1 VTHRSYLSRGI
12 RFRAVYMSVLAAAAG
27 LLSGLVAYALFN
39 LIALALNITFRQ
51 AVSFELPNLAHHN
64 LGLWIVVVP
73 AIGGLLVGLMARY
86 GSPKIKGH
94 GIPEAM
100 EAVLT
105 SDSRI
110 SPRVAIFKPIST
122 VVAIGSGG
130 PFGAEGPIIQTGGAL
145 GSLLGQVVATTA
157 SERKVLLACGAAG
170 GMAAI
175 FGTPLAGVILAIEL
189 LLFEFRP
196 RSFIPLVIATA
207 VATALRHALIGDG
220 PLFAMDAV
228 SFGLPFNAPAYVVFA
243 VLIGFVAVGFSKLLF
258 VVEDAFE
265 ALPIGDIWRPA
276 LGGLG
281 LGIIGLFAPEVLGVG
296 YDLITGVLNNQF
308 ATMALLSIALF
319 KTAALLVSLGSGTSG
334 GLLAPMFMTGAALG
348 ALFAIVGNTLLPG
361 APLEPAAFALVGM
374 AALFA
379 AASRATF
386 ALIVFAFEI
395 TRNYDAILPLML
407 VCVIATGIS
416 ILFMRTTIMTEKL
429 ARRGL
434 RVNQEFEV
442 DPLERAPIASVMQTR
457 FEHVE
462 PDASLASVAARLGLA
477 SYSQSHCESLLVV
490 DTDQALIGVIT
501 RTDVLRAQSEQPTAS
516 LTARMVCTTDLVCA
530 YPDETVREVVH
541 RMLYHNIG
549 RLPVVSRLNDRQ
561 LVGYIDRA
569 AVIAAHRR
577 GMQEDGIHLPDP
589 ESGTDA
595 RRAL

>member
-1 VTHRSYLSRGI
+1 
-12 RFRAVYMSVLAAAAG
+12 MSVLACVAG
-27 LLSGLVAYALFN
+27 LLAGLVAYALFN
-39 LIALALNITFRQ
+39 LIALALNVTFMQ
-51 AVSFELPNLAHHN
+51 AVSFELPSVADHN
-64 LGLWIVVVP
+64 LGAWIVIVP

-110 SPRVAIFKPIST
+110 SLRVAIFKPIST

-145 GSLLGQVVATTA
+145 GSLLGQVVSTTA
-157 SERKVLLACGAAG
+157 AERKVLLACGAAG

-228 SFGLPFNAPAYVVFA
+228 SFGLPFNAPAYVLFA
-243 VLIGFVAVGFSKLLF
+243 ILIGFVAVGFSKLLF

-265 ALPIGDIWRPA
+265 ALPIGDVWRPA

-281 LGIIGLFAPEVLGVG
+281 LGMIGLFAPEVLGVG
-296 YDLITGVLNNQF
+296 YDLITGVLNNEF
-308 ATMALLSIALF
+308 AVAALLSIAVF

-348 ALFAIVGNTLLPG
+348 ALFAIVGNALLPG

-416 ILFMRTTIMTEKL
+416 ILYMRTTIMTEKL

-442 DPLERAPIASVMQTR
+442 DPLERADIASVMQTH
-457 FEHVE
+457 FE
-462 PDASLASVAARLGLA
+462 PIDASASLASVATRLGLEA
-477 SYSQSHCESLLVV
+477 DAQSHSDALVV
-490 DTDQALIGVIT
+490 VDADNTLIGILT
-501 RTDVLRAQSEQPTAS
+501 RSDVLHAQSESATDR
-516 LTARMVCTTDLVCA
+516 LTAHTICTTDVVRA
-530 YPDETVREVVH
+530 YPDETVREAVR
-541 RMLYHNIG
+541 RMLYHDIG
-549 RLPVVSRLNDRQ
+549 RLPIVSREDDRK

-577 GMQEDGIHLPDP
+577 GMREDGIVLPG
-589 ESGTDA
+589 S
-595 RRAL
+595 

>member
-1 VTHRSYLSRGI
+1 MSRHE
-12 RFRAVYMSVLAAAAG
+12 RLRAVHMSVLACVAG
-27 LLSGLVAYALFN
+27 LLAGLVAYALFN
-39 LIALALNITFRQ
+39 LIALALNVTFMQ
-51 AVSFELPNLAHHN
+51 AVSFELPSVADHN
-64 LGLWIVVVP
+64 LGAWIVIVP

-110 SPRVAIFKPIST
+110 SLRVAIFKPIST

-145 GSLLGQVVATTA
+145 GSLLGQVVSTTA
-157 SERKVLLACGAAG
+157 AERKVLLACGAAG

-228 SFGLPFNAPAYVVFA
+228 DFGLPFNAPAYVLFA
-243 VLIGFVAVGFSKLLF
+243 ILIGFVAVGFSKLLF

-281 LGIIGLFAPEVLGVG
+281 LGMIGLFAPEVLGVG
-296 YDLITGVLNNQF
+296 YDLITGVLNNEF
-308 ATMALLSIALF
+308 AVAALLSIAVF

-348 ALFAIVGNTLLPG
+348 ALFAIVGNALLPG

-416 ILFMRTTIMTEKL
+416 ILYMRTTIMTEKL

-442 DPLERAPIASVMQTR
+442 DPLERADIASVMQTH
-457 FEHVE
+457 FE
-462 PDASLASVAARLGLA
+462 PIDASAPLASVATRLGLQTEA
-477 SYSQSHCESLLVV
+477 QSHSDALVV
-490 DTDQALIGVIT
+490 VDADNNLVGILT
-501 RTDVLRAQSEQPTAS
+501 RSDVLRAQSETVADP
-516 LTARMVCTTDLVCA
+516 LTAHTICTTDVVRA
-530 YPDETVREVVH
+530 YPDETVREAVR
-541 RMLYHNIG
+541 RMLYHDIG
-549 RLPVVSRLNDRQ
+549 RLPVVSRADDRK

-577 GMQEDGIHLPDP
+577 GMHEDGFVLPG
-589 ESGTDA
+589 S
-595 RRAL
+595 

>member
-1 VTHRSYLSRGI
+1 
-12 RFRAVYMSVLAAAAG
+12 M
-27 LLSGLVAYALFN
+27 
-39 LIALALNITFRQ
+39 
-51 AVSFELPNLAHHN
+51 
-64 LGLWIVVVP
+64 P

-110 SPRVAIFKPIST
+110 SARVAIWKPIST

-145 GSLLGQVVATTA
+145 GSLLGQKVSMTA

-189 LLFEFRP
+189 LLFEFRA

-207 VATALRHALIGDG
+207 VATTLRHALIGDG

-228 SFGLPFNAPAYVVFA
+228 SFGLPWNAPAYIVFA

-258 VVEDAFE
+258 LVEDGFD
-265 ALPIGDIWRPA
+265 ALPIGEVWRPA

-281 LGIIGLFAPEVLGVG
+281 LGLIGLIAPQVLGVG
-296 YDLITGVLNNQF
+296 YDLITGILNNHF
-308 ATMALLSIALF
+308 AVTALLSIAVF

-348 ALFAIVGNTLLPG
+348 ALFAVCMNALLPG

-407 VCVIATGIS
+407 VCVIATGVG

-434 RVNQEFEV
+434 RVHQDFEV
-442 DPLERAPIASVMQTR
+442 DPLERADIGSVMETQPLR
-457 FEHVE
+457 IRE
-462 PDASLASVAARLGLA
+462 DARLDSIAPLLGMSKQA
-477 SYSQSHCESLLVV
+477 SAHCDALVV
-490 DTDQALIGVIT
+490 VDADEALVGILT
-501 RTDVLRAQSEQPTAS
+501 RSDVLRAQTEHIDNS
-516 LTARMVCTTDLVCA
+516 LTAGVLCTRNPVVA
-530 YPDETVREVVH
+530 FPDETVREAVH
-541 RMLYHNIG
+541 RLLYHDIG
-549 RLPVVSRLNDRQ
+549 RLPVVARHDKTR

-577 GMQEDGIHLPDP
+577 GMREDGIQLSANP
-589 ESGTDA
+589 
-595 RRAL
+595 

>member
-1 VTHRSYLSRGI
+1 
-12 RFRAVYMSVLAAAAG
+12 MSALAAVTG
-27 LLSGLVAYALFN
+27 VISGLVAYALFN
-39 LIALALNITFRQ
+39 LIALALNVTFRQ

-64 LGLWIVVVP
+64 LGAWIVVVP

-86 GSPKIKGH
+86 GTSKIKGH

-105 SDSRI
+105 RDSRI
-110 SPRVAIFKPIST
+110 SLRVAIFKPIST

-145 GSLLGQVVATTA
+145 GSLLGQVVPTTA
-157 SERKVLLACGAAG
+157 AERKMLLACGAAG

-189 LLFEFRP
+189 LLFEFRA

-220 PLFAMDAV
+220 PLFAMHPV

-258 VVEDAFE
+258 RVEDAFD

-281 LGIIGLFAPEVLGVG
+281 LGIIGLVAPEVLGVG
-296 YDLITGVLNNQF
+296 YDLITGILNNQF
-308 ATMALLSIALF
+308 AVTALLSIALF

-348 ALFAIVGNTLLPG
+348 ALFAVTGNALLPG

-407 VCVIATGIS
+407 VCVIATGIG

-434 RVNQEFEV
+434 KVQQDYEV
-442 DPLERAPIASVMQTR
+442 DPLARSNIGSVMRTR
-457 FEHVE
+457 PETINEHAALE
-462 PDASLASVAARLGLA
+462 AITARLGLHNHA
-477 SYSQSHCESLLVV
+477 LHHCEALMVV
-490 DTDQALIGVIT
+490 DADDALVGVLT
-501 RTDVLRAQSEQPTAS
+501 RSDVLGAPPAKMDEP
-516 LTARMVCTTDLVCA
+516 LTARMLCSADPVVA
-530 YPDETVREVVH
+530 YADESVREAVH
-541 RMLYHNIG
+541 RMLYHDIG
-549 RLPVVSRLNDRQ
+549 RLPVVARQDKTRL
-561 LVGYIDRA
+561 LGCIDRA
-569 AVIAAHRR
+569 GVIAAHRH
-577 GMQEDGIHLPDP
+577 GMREEGIELP
-589 ESGTDA
+589 A
-595 RRAL
+595 RT

>member
-1 VTHRSYLSRGI
+1 MALNQPTYLSHDE
-12 RFRAVYMSVLAAAAG
+12 RFRAVYMSALAAITG
-27 LLSGLVAYALFN
+27 LISGLVAYALFN
-39 LIALALNITFRQ
+39 LIALALNVTYFQ
-51 AVSFELPNLAHHN
+51 AVSLELPNLAQHT
-64 LGLWIVVVP
+64 LGAWIVIVP

-110 SPRVAIFKPIST
+110 SARVAIWKPIST

-145 GSLLGQVVATTA
+145 GSLLGQKVSMTA

-189 LLFEFRP
+189 LLFEFRA

-207 VATALRHALIGDG
+207 VATTLRHALIGDG

-228 SFGLPFNAPAYVVFA
+228 SFGLPWNAPAYIVFA

-258 VVEDAFE
+258 LVEDGFD
-265 ALPIGDIWRPA
+265 ALPIGEVWRPA

-281 LGIIGLFAPEVLGVG
+281 LGLIGLIAPQVLGVG
-296 YDLITGVLNNQF
+296 YDLITGILNNHF
-308 ATMALLSIALF
+308 AVTALLSIAVF

-348 ALFAIVGNTLLPG
+348 ALFAVCMNALLPG

-407 VCVIATGIS
+407 VCVIATGVG

-434 RVNQEFEV
+434 RVHQDFEV
-442 DPLERAPIASVMQTR
+442 DPLERADIGSVMETQPLR
-457 FEHVE
+457 IRE
-462 PDASLASVAARLGLA
+462 DARLDSIAPLLGMSKQA
-477 SYSQSHCESLLVV
+477 SAHCDALVV
-490 DTDQALIGVIT
+490 VDADEALVGILT
-501 RTDVLRAQSEQPTAS
+501 RSDVLRAQTEHIDNS
-516 LTARMVCTTDLVCA
+516 LTAGVLCTRNPVVA
-530 YPDETVREVVH
+530 FPDETVREAVH
-541 RMLYHNIG
+541 RLLYHDIG
-549 RLPVVSRLNDRQ
+549 RLPVVARHDKTR

-577 GMQEDGIHLPDP
+577 GMREDGIQLSANP
-589 ESGTDA
+589 
-595 RRAL
+595 

>member
-1 VTHRSYLSRGI
+1 MSRHE
-12 RFRAVYMSVLAAAAG
+12 RLRAVHMSVLACVAG
-27 LLSGLVAYALFN
+27 LLAGLVAYALFN
-39 LIALALNITFRQ
+39 LIALALNVTFMQ
-51 AVSFELPNLAHHN
+51 AVSFELPSVADHN
-64 LGLWIVVVP
+64 LGAWIVIVP

-110 SPRVAIFKPIST
+110 SLRVAIFKPIST

-145 GSLLGQVVATTA
+145 GSLLGQVVSTTA
-157 SERKVLLACGAAG
+157 AERKVLLACGAAG

-228 SFGLPFNAPAYVVFA
+228 SFGLPFNAPAYVLFA
-243 VLIGFVAVGFSKLLF
+243 ILIGFVAVGFSKLLF

-281 LGIIGLFAPEVLGVG
+281 LGMIGLFAPEVLGVG
-296 YDLITGVLNNQF
+296 YDLITGVLNNEF
-308 ATMALLSIALF
+308 AVAALLSIAVF

-348 ALFAIVGNTLLPG
+348 ALFAIVGNALLPG

-416 ILFMRTTIMTEKL
+416 ILYMRTTIMTEKL

-442 DPLERAPIASVMQTR
+442 DPLERADIASVMQTH
-457 FEHVE
+457 FE
-462 PDASLASVAARLGLA
+462 PIDASASLASVATRLGLEA
-477 SYSQSHCESLLVV
+477 EAQSHSDALVV
-490 DTDQALIGVIT
+490 VDADNTLIGILT
-501 RTDVLRAQSEQPTAS
+501 RSDVLHAQSESATDR
-516 LTARMVCTTDLVCA
+516 LTAHTICTTDVVRA
-530 YPDETVREVVH
+530 YPDETVREAVR
-541 RMLYHNIG
+541 RMLYHDIG
-549 RLPVVSRLNDRQ
+549 RLPIVSREDDRK

-577 GMQEDGIHLPDP
+577 GMHEDGFVLPG
-589 ESGTDA
+589 S
-595 RRAL
+595 

>member
-1 VTHRSYLSRGI
+1 
-12 RFRAVYMSVLAAAAG
+12 MSVLACVAG
-27 LLSGLVAYALFN
+27 LLAGLVAYALFN
-39 LIALALNITFRQ
+39 LIALALNVTFMQ
-51 AVSFELPNLAHHN
+51 AVSFELPSVADHN
-64 LGLWIVVVP
+64 LGAWIVIVP

-110 SPRVAIFKPIST
+110 SLRVAIFKPIST

-145 GSLLGQVVATTA
+145 GSLLGQVVSTTA
-157 SERKVLLACGAAG
+157 AERKVLLACGAAG

-228 SFGLPFNAPAYVVFA
+228 DFGLPFNAPAYVLFA
-243 VLIGFVAVGFSKLLF
+243 ILIGFVAVGFSKLLF

-281 LGIIGLFAPEVLGVG
+281 LGLIGLFAPEVLGVG
-296 YDLITGVLNNQF
+296 YDLITGVLNNEF
-308 ATMALLSIALF
+308 AVAALLSIAVF

-348 ALFAIVGNTLLPG
+348 ALFAIVGNALLPG

-416 ILFMRTTIMTEKL
+416 ILYMRTTIMTEKL

-442 DPLERAPIASVMQTR
+442 DPLERADIASVMQTH
-457 FEHVE
+457 FE
-462 PDASLASVAARLGLA
+462 PIDASAPLASVATRLGLQTEA
-477 SYSQSHCESLLVV
+477 QSHSDALVV
-490 DTDQALIGVIT
+490 VDADNNLVGILT
-501 RTDVLRAQSEQPTAS
+501 RSDVLRAQSETVADP
-516 LTARMVCTTDLVCA
+516 LTAHTICTTDVVRA
-530 YPDETVREVVH
+530 YPDETVREAVR
-541 RMLYHNIG
+541 RMLYHDIG
-549 RLPVVSRLNDRQ
+549 RLPVVSRADDRK

-577 GMQEDGIHLPDP
+577 GMHEDGFVLPG
-589 ESGTDA
+589 S
-595 RRAL
+595 

>member
-1 VTHRSYLSRGI
+1 
-12 RFRAVYMSVLAAAAG
+12 MSVLACVAG
-27 LLSGLVAYALFN
+27 LLAGLVAYALFN
-39 LIALALNITFRQ
+39 LIALALNVTFMQ
-51 AVSFELPNLAHHN
+51 AVSFELPSVADHN
-64 LGLWIVVVP
+64 LGAWIVIVP

-110 SPRVAIFKPIST
+110 SLRVAIFKPIST

-145 GSLLGQVVATTA
+145 GSLLGQVVSTTA
-157 SERKVLLACGAAG
+157 AERKVLLACGAAG

-228 SFGLPFNAPAYVVFA
+228 DFGLPFNAPAYVLFA
-243 VLIGFVAVGFSKLLF
+243 ILIGFVAVGFSKLLF

-281 LGIIGLFAPEVLGVG
+281 LGMIGLFAPEVLGVG
-296 YDLITGVLNNQF
+296 YDLITGVLNNEF
-308 ATMALLSIALF
+308 AVAALLSIAVF

-348 ALFAIVGNTLLPG
+348 ALFAIVGNALLPG

-416 ILFMRTTIMTEKL
+416 ILYMRTTIMTEKL

-442 DPLERAPIASVMQTR
+442 DPLERADIASVMQTH
-457 FEHVE
+457 FE
-462 PDASLASVAARLGLA
+462 PIDASAPLASVATRLGLQTEA
-477 SYSQSHCESLLVV
+477 QSHSDALVV
-490 DTDQALIGVIT
+490 VDADNNLVGILT
-501 RTDVLRAQSEQPTAS
+501 RSDVLRAQSETVADP
-516 LTARMVCTTDLVCA
+516 LTAHTICTTDVVRA
-530 YPDETVREVVH
+530 YPDETVREAVR
-541 RMLYHNIG
+541 RMLYHDIG
-549 RLPVVSRLNDRQ
+549 RLPVVSRADDRK

-577 GMQEDGIHLPDP
+577 GMHEDGFVLPG
-589 ESGTDA
+589 S
-595 RRAL
+595 

>member
-1 VTHRSYLSRGI
+1 
-12 RFRAVYMSVLAAAAG
+12 MSLLACVAG

-39 LIALALNITFRQ
+39 LIALALNITFMQ
-51 AVSFELPNLAHHN
+51 AVSFELPSLANHD

-145 GSLLGQVVATTA
+145 GSLLGQVVSTTA
-157 SERKVLLACGAAG
+157 AERKVLLACGAAG

-207 VATALRHALIGDG
+207 VATALRHILIGEG

-228 SFGLPFNAPAYVVFA
+228 PFGLPFNAPAYVVFA
-243 VLIGFVAVGFSKLLF
+243 ILIGFVAVGFSKLLF

-265 ALPIGDIWRPA
+265 ALPVGDIWRPA

-281 LGIIGLFAPEVLGVG
+281 LGVIGLFAPEVLGVG
-296 YDLITGVLNNQF
+296 YDLIMGALNNQL
-308 ATMALLSIALF
+308 AVSALLSIAVF
-319 KTAALLVSLGSGTSG
+319 KTLALLVSLGSGTSG

-348 ALFAIVGNTLLPG
+348 SLFAIAGNVLLPG

-395 TRNYDAILPLML
+395 TCNYEAILPLML

-429 ARRGL
+429 SRRGL

-442 DPLERAPIASVMQTR
+442 DPLERADIASVMRTR
-457 FEHVE
+457 FAEVAE
-462 PDASLASVAARLGLA
+462 DASLALAASRLGLA
-477 SYSQSHCESLLVV
+477 EQSHSHCEALLVV
-490 DTDQALIGVIT
+490 DAHHALAGVLT
-501 RTDVLRAQSEQPTAS
+501 RSDVLRAQTEEPAAEPRTVR
-516 LTARMVCTTDLVCA
+516 TVCTTDIVRA
-530 YPDETVREVVH
+530 YPDETVREAVR
-541 RMLYHNIG
+541 RMLFHDIG
-549 RLPVVSRLNDRQ
+549 RLPVVSRQDDRSI
-561 LVGYIDRA
+561 VGYIDRA
-569 AVIAAHRR
+569 AVIAAHRQGMHEEGMALPR
-577 GMQEDGIHLPDP
+577 GEN
-589 ESGTDA
+589 EA
-595 RRAL
+595 R

>member
-1 VTHRSYLSRGI
+1 MSRHD
-12 RFRAVYMSVLAAAAG
+12 RLRAVHMSVLACVAG
-27 LLSGLVAYALFN
+27 LLAGLVAYALFN
-39 LIALALNITFRQ
+39 LIALALNVTFMQ
-51 AVSFELPNLAHHN
+51 AVSFELPSVADHN
-64 LGLWIVVVP
+64 LGAWIVIVP

-110 SPRVAIFKPIST
+110 SLRVAIFKPIST

-145 GSLLGQVVATTA
+145 GSLLGQVVSTTA
-157 SERKVLLACGAAG
+157 AERKVLLACGAAG

-228 SFGLPFNAPAYVVFA
+228 SFGLPFNAPAYVLFA
-243 VLIGFVAVGFSKLLF
+243 ILIGFVAVGFSKLLF

-265 ALPIGDIWRPA
+265 ALPIGDVWRPA

-281 LGIIGLFAPEVLGVG
+281 LGMIGLFAPEVLGVG
-296 YDLITGVLNNQF
+296 YDLITGVLNNEF
-308 ATMALLSIALF
+308 AVAALLSIAVF

-348 ALFAIVGNTLLPG
+348 ALFAIVGNALLPG

-416 ILFMRTTIMTEKL
+416 ILYMRTTIMTEKL

-442 DPLERAPIASVMQTR
+442 DPLERADIASVMQTH
-457 FEHVE
+457 FE
-462 PDASLASVAARLGLA
+462 PIDASASLASVATRLGLEA
-477 SYSQSHCESLLVV
+477 DAQSHSDALVV
-490 DTDQALIGVIT
+490 VDADNTLIGILT
-501 RTDVLRAQSEQPTAS
+501 RSDVLHAQSESATDR
-516 LTARMVCTTDLVCA
+516 LTAHTICTTDVVRA
-530 YPDETVREVVH
+530 YPDETVREAVR
-541 RMLYHNIG
+541 RMLYHDIG
-549 RLPVVSRLNDRQ
+549 RLPIVSREDDRK

-577 GMQEDGIHLPDP
+577 GMREDGIVLPG
-589 ESGTDA
+589 S
-595 RRAL
+595 